1 MSKLLS
7 PIPAI
12 YPVYDKRV
20 RCENWIG
27 IGFSLGGVS
36 MGVKMCQKVG
46 TVVSAPA
53 PQKVRVE
60 SGFESALRN
69 HFDENLFEL
78 ICC

>member
-27 IGFSLGGVS
+27 IGFSLGEVS

-53 PQKVRVE
+53 PHAEGR
-60 SGFESALRN
+60 GFESALRN

>member
-1 MSKLLS
+1 MSKFLS

-20 RCENWIG
+20 SCENWIG

-53 PQKVRVE
+53 PHAGPSRVRVRVCLAQ
-60 SGFESALRN
+60 SF
-69 HFDENLFEL
+69 
-78 ICC
+78 